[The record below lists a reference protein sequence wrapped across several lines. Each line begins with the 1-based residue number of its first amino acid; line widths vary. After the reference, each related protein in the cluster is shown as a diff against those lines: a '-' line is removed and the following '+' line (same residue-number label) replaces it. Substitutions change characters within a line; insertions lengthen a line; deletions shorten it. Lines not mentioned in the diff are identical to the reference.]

1 MAKNK
6 EEFNKLILKTS
17 EENEYYAL
25 KECFFLDSGRFPD
38 MYNALYDC
46 YSVFWTPR
54 SYKDMQIVEQ
64 IKKSREEYFGT
75 GHVRS
80 SYASL
85 GDLIL
90 YLAREAKKQLPG
102 TKLEDHIHVMMRSM
116 RFYRMDIHNK
126 RQVAKLISSNAYYF
140 EDTEGNTLYSIFG
153 FPRNKDEHRL
163 VVSSILKQYIY
174 LHGKGMYTKGLYNG

>member
-1 MAKNK
+1 MVKNK
-6 EEFNKLILKTS
+6 EEFNKLILKTN
-17 EENEYYAL
+17 EENEDYAL

-38 MYNALYDC
+38 MYDALYDC
-46 YSVFWTPR
+46 YSIFWTPR
-54 SYKDMQIVEQ
+54 SYKDIQIVEH
-64 IKKSREEYFGT
+64 IKKSREDYFGT
-75 GHVRS
+75 DHVRS

-85 GDLIL
+85 GDLVL
-90 YLAREAKKQLPG
+90 YLARESKKQLPG

-116 RFYRMDIHNK
+116 RFYSMDIHNK

-153 FPRNKDEHRL
+153 FPRNTDEHRL

-174 LHGKGMYTKGLYNG
+174 LYGKEMYTKGLYNG